1 MPYHHSPPLPTSL
14 LFLGTE
20 PCPVILVNSKT
31 ISFEPRNKPMYLGQL
46 IYDKEGKDIQWRRV
60 SLRSSAGKAGQLH
73 AKE

>member
-46 IYDKEGKDIQWRRV
+46 IYDKEGKDIQWRN
-60 SLRSSAGKAGQLH
+60 SLPNKVVLSKLNSCM
-73 AKE
+73 